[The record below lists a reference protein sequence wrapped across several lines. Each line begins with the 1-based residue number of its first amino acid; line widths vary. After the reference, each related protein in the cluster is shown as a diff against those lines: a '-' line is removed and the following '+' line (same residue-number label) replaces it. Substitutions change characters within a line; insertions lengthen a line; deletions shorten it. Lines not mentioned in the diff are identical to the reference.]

1 MNNMLFNIKNFTTI
15 WLPSNCLPCFIDGFI
30 ITILNFLHCQLLYST
45 KVVTKGNRLP
55 VRTSRYGSVRA
66 IICIRSFIETHV
78 VFIVYPLPMCTDQ
91 PVPVTC
97 MFT

>member
-1 MNNMLFNIKNFTTI
+1 MNNMLFNIKIFTTI

-30 ITILNFLHCQLLYST
+30 ITILNFLHCQLLYS
-45 KVVTKGNRLP
+45 KRVVTKGNRLP
-55 VRTSRYGSVRA
+55 VRTSRYGSVRT
-66 IICIRSFIETHV
+66 FIKTQA
-78 VFIVYPLPMCTDQ
+78 VFISNPLPICTGQ